1 MLSIDEGRQIER
13 RDEQF
18 WNAIG
23 PNADRRDPRSKV
35 KLERDRQA
43 MKQHREIVRI
53 DEGRQI
59 D

>member
-1 MLSIDEGRQIER
+1 MVSIDDGRQIER
-13 RDEQF
+13 SDEQF

-23 PNADRRDPRSKV
+23 PNPDRRDPRSKV
-35 KLERDRQA
+35 KLERNWQP
-43 MKQHREIVRI
+43 MKQYREIVRI